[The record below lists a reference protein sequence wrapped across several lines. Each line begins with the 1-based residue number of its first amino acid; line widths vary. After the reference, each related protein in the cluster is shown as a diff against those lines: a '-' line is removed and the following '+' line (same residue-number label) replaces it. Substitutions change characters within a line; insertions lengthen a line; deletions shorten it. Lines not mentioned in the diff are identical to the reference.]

1 LLRAADMDTR
11 TTLCLFALALL
22 ITVSACG
29 SAHEDA
35 AADPRDADC
44 TAAVEHVRACFPDAT
59 VTAPA
64 TCDAAS
70 AATLR
75 GLDCETLAAGD
86 GKADSSWTC
95 LWAPWLCGGAT
106 SGSSGGGSG
115 SGTRLE
121 IAAELCG
128 QGLFD
133 GDCPYV
139 QSLPCTE
146 VVVKRS
152 GAELDRGYTSL
163 GGRRTV
169 EDAEDGQYEV
179 QLLDRRG
186 RVVASTEVEVAGE
199 TAWARL
205 TVPAGT
211 EARTQACA
219 RVSFDVAVTDQ
230 SPSLETEWSWI
241 ATFTH
246 ADGRTDLG
254 RPFFVHAEASGTGGQ
269 ALRLAVHE
277 VFPGTHTLSMQR
289 VEIPT
294 SARKNNP
301 DYEALL
307 RRYAAEVEPVEFE
320 IELTKADVPDGTELA
335 IEVADPL
342 AL

>member
-1 LLRAADMDTR
+1 MLHAVATDTR
-11 TTLCLFALALL
+11 TALNLFALALL
-22 ITVSACG
+22 FTVSGCG
-29 SAHEDA
+29 SAQEDP

-44 TAAVEHVRACFPDAT
+44 LAAVEHVRACFPEAQ

-95 LWAPWLCGGAT
+95 LWAPWLCASGTGGT
-106 SGSSGGGSG
+106 SGGGSG
-115 SGTRLE
+115 TRLQ

-146 VVVKRS
+146 VVVKRA

-169 EDAEDGQYEV
+169 EDAEDGAYEV

-186 RVVASTEVEVAGE
+186 RVVAATEVEVAGE
-199 TAWARL
+199 TVWARL

-230 SPSLETEWSWI
+230 APSVETEWSWI

-246 ADGRTDLG
+246 ADGRTDLS
-254 RPFFVHAEASGTGGQ
+254 RPFFVHAEASGTGGH
-269 ALRLAVHE
+269 ALRLAVLE
-277 VFPGTHTLSMQR
+277 VYPGTHTLSMQR
-289 VEIPT
+289 VEIPS

-307 RRYAAEVEPVEFE
+307 RRYAAEAEPVVFE
-320 IELTKADVPDGTELA
+320 VELSKSEVPEGAELA

-342 AL
+342 AP